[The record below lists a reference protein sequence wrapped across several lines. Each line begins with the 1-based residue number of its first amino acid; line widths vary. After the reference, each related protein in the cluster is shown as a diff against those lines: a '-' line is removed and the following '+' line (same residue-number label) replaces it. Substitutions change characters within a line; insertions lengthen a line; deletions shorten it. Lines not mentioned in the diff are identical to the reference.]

1 MAEEKRAAGFVEGLE
16 RDHLLA
22 CSARRV
28 RAAVRE
34 GRRSR
39 MVTRP

>member
-1 MAEEKRAAGFVEGLE
+1 MAEEKRTAGFVESLE

-28 RAAVRE
+28 RERWCEKAL
-34 GRRSR
+34 
-39 MVTRP
+39 

>member
-1 MAEEKRAAGFVEGLE
+1 MPEEKRAAGFVEGLE

-28 RAAVRE
+28 RE
-34 GRRSR
+34 RSCGKAL
-39 MVTRP
+39 